1 MQRSLGPSLGHSLNE
16 RVNTSQIPAFQGY
29 TTTIASVNQVS
40 SGSAAIVRCIPS
52 PPLHS
57 QRFPATMHFSEKAKK
72 NEDGKYTLTKTGDD
86 NLVFDKV
93 DLPSPQ
99 KEYSIETNSDGV
111 SFLKDGDE
119 LLKSCDETMNEILQ
133 SDSVKTGLIN
143 QKYK

>member
-1 MQRSLGPSLGHSLNE
+1 M
-16 RVNTSQIPAFQGY
+16 T
-29 TTTIASVNQVS
+29 
-40 SGSAAIVRCIPS
+40 
-52 PPLHS
+52 
-57 QRFPATMHFSEKAKK
+57 K

-99 KEYSIETNSDGV
+99 KEYSIETNSDDGV